1 MFKDLS
7 PGVKISITRS
17 ITTSFENYMSD
28 IGWDEQKFSIEKFV
42 DEWRDYITTSSSWY
56 NKISVDVKNN
66 PIFHEE
72 LAGKINE
79 TIDKI
84 LSEEPTKEQK
94 EEIEMLQGEVGEEYD
109 YSCKTEAKYVIDLL
123 KKKLKKKQNN

>member
-17 ITTSFENYMSD
+17 ITTSFENYMSE
-28 IGWDEQKFSIEKFV
+28 IGWNEKKFNINKFV
-42 DEWRDYITTSSSWY
+42 DEWRKYITTNSSWY
-56 NKISVDVKNN
+56 DKISDDVKNN
-66 PIFHEE
+66 AIFHEE

-84 LSEEPTKEQK
+84 LSEEPTKEQMD
-94 EEIEMLQGEVGEEYD
+94 EIEKLQDELGEEYD

-123 KKKLKKKQNN
+123 KKELKKKQNN